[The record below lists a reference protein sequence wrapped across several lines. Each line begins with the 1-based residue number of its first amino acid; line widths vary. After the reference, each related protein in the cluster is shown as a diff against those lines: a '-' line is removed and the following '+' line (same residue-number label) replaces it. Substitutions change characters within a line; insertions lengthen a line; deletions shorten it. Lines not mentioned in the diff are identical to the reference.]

1 VKVEY
6 KNLELADSK
15 FYVNKI
21 PYNLPDSVI
30 LPEGNYDFAVQPL
43 LTYGSMQYVF
53 DHWENEEGLTI
64 SDNIFFT
71 ENILN
76 DRTFYVSYREDP
88 PKRLNIT
95 VSDISNVTIG
105 QEIELQVTVQNNGSS
120 PISDMLIKLI
130 VPANLTLRHDESEQ
144 LSVASISP
152 GQSYDLTW
160 HIVPNETGLLRLF
173 VTANGKD
180 ANEYPTVCVLRMTE
194 NVSE

>member
-1 VKVEY
+1 
-6 KNLELADSK
+6 
-15 FYVNKI
+15 
-21 PYNLPDSVI
+21 
-30 LPEGNYDFAVQPL
+30 
-43 LTYGSMQYVF
+43 LTNGTIQYVF
-53 DHWENEEGLTI
+53 DHWENEEGLII

-76 DRTFYVSYREDP
+76 NRIFYVSYREDP
-88 PKRLNIT
+88 PKCLNIT
-95 VSDISNVTIG
+95 VSDISNATVG

-120 PISDMLIKLI
+120 PINDMLIKLI
-130 VPANLTLRHDESEQ
+130 VPSNLTLRYDESEQ

-152 GQSYDLTW
+152 GESYDLTW

-180 ANEYPTVCVLRMTE
+180 ANECPTVCVLRMTE